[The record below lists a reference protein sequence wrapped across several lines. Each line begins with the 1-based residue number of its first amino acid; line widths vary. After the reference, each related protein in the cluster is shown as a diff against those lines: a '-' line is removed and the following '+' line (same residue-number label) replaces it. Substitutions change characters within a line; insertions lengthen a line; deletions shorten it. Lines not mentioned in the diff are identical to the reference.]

1 MNAKGIDNQTL
12 VENAFLAAC
21 GLYAY
26 HVTAVYGSVDEP
38 LVSRETHW
46 AKSMSDAQ
54 AWAQHV
60 YFGANSLTVE
70 GLN

>member
-1 MNAKGIDNQTL
+1 MNARDADNQKL
-12 VENAFLAAC
+12 IANDFLAAC

-38 LVSRETHW
+38 LISRETHW
-46 AKSMSDAQ
+46 AQSMSEAQ

-70 GLN
+70 GLH